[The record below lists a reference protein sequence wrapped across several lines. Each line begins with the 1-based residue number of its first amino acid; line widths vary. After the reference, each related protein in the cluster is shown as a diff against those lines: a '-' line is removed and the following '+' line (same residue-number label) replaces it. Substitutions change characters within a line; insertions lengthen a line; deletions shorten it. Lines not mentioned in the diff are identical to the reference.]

1 MKYRSILMAIL
12 VVSAVVGCGRIAWRE
27 FSSEAG
33 AFSVLMPGE
42 PEQQTETVETDLGRI
57 ELTMFI
63 TELDEETVF
72 FVSYS
77 DYPEQIVDRSEP
89 YAILE
94 NARDSTIR
102 SQQGELVQ
110 SYRLTLSG
118 HPGLEYLADTK
129 IEGRGALIWARSYI
143 EKNRLFQIMAMALK
157 RGEGPAGSHEEMDRF
172 LRSFRFSSRS
182 AAK

>member
-1 MKYRSILMAIL
+1 MKYRSILMAIFL
-12 VVSAVVGCGRIAWRE
+12 ASAVAGCSRIVWKE
-27 FSSEAG
+27 FSFEAG

-42 PEQQTETVETDLGRI
+42 PERQTETVETDLGQI

-77 DYPEQIVDRSEP
+77 DYPGHIVDQAEP

-94 NARDSTIR
+94 NARDSTIS
-102 SQQGELVQ
+102 SQQGDLKQ

-129 IEGRGALIWARSYI
+129 IEGRDALIWARSYL
-143 EKNRLFQIMAMALK
+143 EKNRLFQILAMALK
-157 RGEGPAGSHEEMDRF
+157 HGEEPAESHEEIDRF
-172 LRSFRFSSRS
+172 LRSFRFGSR
-182 AAK
+182 AQ

>member
-1 MKYRSILMAIL
+1 MKTRSILMTIL
-12 VVSAVVGCGRIAWRE
+12 VAVVVVGCSRIAWKE
-27 FSSEAG
+27 FSFEDG
-33 AFSVLMPGE
+33 AFSILMPGE
-42 PEQQTETVETDLGRI
+42 PERQTETVETELGKI

-77 DYPEQIVDRSEP
+77 DYPRHIVEQSEP
-89 YAILE
+89 YAMLE

-102 SQQGELVQ
+102 SQQGELRQ

-129 IEGRGALIWARSYI
+129 IENRDASLWARSYL
-143 EKNRLFQIMAMALK
+143 ENNRLFQILAMALK
-157 RGEGPAGSHEEMDRF
+157 REEGHADSHEEMDRF
-172 LRSFRFSSRS
+172 LRSFRFGSCTQ
-182 AAK
+182 